1 MALYKIY
8 LLQPISAWRSLQQFL
23 LPHQKRL
30 GPNNKN
36 NSFVVF
42 IIREHIFSCL
52 FDLRV
57 WIFKKCT
64 FYFKQIF
71 RILTINVARFI
82 FLNWH
87 AINGR
92 KAKIFSLL
100 LFRFFSASFAPLK
113 CLRICSTVSGA
124 FFSLGNT
131 HNSFGNKKLF
141 LRLSIQYFDSTLLA
155 LSFQEVYRHGPE
167 SNFSSSDEA
176 SDFLEYFLNLS
187 DARKKIW
194 RRCCP

>member
-1 MALYKIY
+1 MALSKIY
-8 LLQPISAWRSLQQFL
+8 LLQPISAWRSPWQFL

-30 GPNNKN
+30 GPSNKN

-57 WIFKKCT
+57 WIFKKYT

-82 FLNWH
+82 SLKWH
-87 AINGR
+87 AISGR
-92 KAKIFSLL
+92 KAKIFGLL
-100 LFRFFSASFAPLK
+100 LFKFFSAS
-113 CLRICSTVSGA
+113 
-124 FFSLGNT
+124 
-131 HNSFGNKKLF
+131 GNKKLF
-141 LRLSIQYFDSTLLA
+141 LRLLIQYFDSTLLA
-155 LSFQEVYRHGPE
+155 LSFQEVYQHGPE
-167 SNFSSSDEA
+167 SSFSSSDEA

-187 DARKKIW
+187 DAF
-194 RRCCP
+194 PFY